1 MAVLVLGGGV
11 TGLAAA
17 HYLRQLRPTLP
28 ITVLEAAP
36 AVGGWVRTTRHKD
49 GGLWEHGPRT
59 VRPAGQQGV
68 NTLQLVEQLQLTE
81 RLKIIPQGHP
91 ATLNRMIMTGG
102 ELHKLPTSLWS
113 TLRWLK
119 PFRRPLALAA
129 LRDLA
134 APARRG
140 LADDSL
146 YAFVARRFG
155 SDVAQFAVDPLV
167 RGVCAG
173 DARQISVRFLMD
185 TLFEHEQRYGSVLW
199 GMWKERGRAAAPDP
213 GGSEL
218 ARRAQAERWSV
229 WSLEGGLQTLPEA
242 MAARLAADGVAVL
255 PDAPATRLELS
266 PDGATVHSPAGS
278 HHAAQVISALP
289 AHALAPLVPDA
300 SLAALLAQIE
310 SVTVAVITL
319 EYEGQLLRE
328 PGFGYLIPSCE
339 PADGVLGVIFDTCS
353 FPQGDKTVL
362 TVMSGGAE
370 MERYYGVRPSR
381 QRLLDAA
388 LHEVRRSLG
397 VTARPSRLC
406 VQLQE
411 RCIPQYRVGHRALV
425 QEVRAAVGRLGWPLL
440 LAGAAFDGVSVN
452 DCILSGRR
460 AAEAVSSAMDEQ

>member
-1 MAVLVLGGGV
+1 
-11 TGLAAA
+11 
-17 HYLRQLRPTLP
+17 
-28 ITVLEAAP
+28 
-36 AVGGWVRTTRHKD
+36 
-49 GGLWEHGPRT
+49 
-59 VRPAGQQGV
+59 
-68 NTLQLVEQLQLTE
+68 
-81 RLKIIPQGHP
+81 
-91 ATLNRMIMTGG
+91 MTDG

-199 GMWKERGRAAAPDP
+199 GMWKD
-213 GGSEL
+213 EL

-255 PDAPATRLELS
+255 PDAW
-266 PDGATVHSPAGS
+266 
-278 HHAAQVISALP
+278 
-289 AHALAPLVPDA
+289 
-300 SLAALLAQIE
+300 
-310 SVTVAVITL
+310 
-319 EYEGQLLRE
+319 
-328 PGFGYLIPSCE
+328 
-339 PADGVLGVIFDTCS
+339 
-353 FPQGDKTVL
+353 
-362 TVMSGGAE
+362 SG
-370 MERYYGVRPSR
+370 YYGVRPSR

-425 QEVRAAVGRLGWPLL
+425 
-440 LAGAAFDGVSVN
+440 AGAPDESVSGLWGPGLPV
-452 DCILSGRR
+452 RM
-460 AAEAVSSAMDEQ
+460 SAWARKM